1 MNATKSATTSMPRT
15 NGTAFQA
22 MFKTGVLVPR
32 AHEQIQTQRWCE
44 ELMDGGIGIPVQA
57 REF

>member
-22 MFKTGVLVPR
+22 MFKTGVLVSP
-32 AHEQIQTQRWCE
+32 
-44 ELMDGGIGIPVQA
+44 ELTNRFRLSGGVKS
-57 REF
+57 